1 MSAWLQVIYGGL
13 TIGAIYALVAL
24 GFSLIY
30 RTIGLVN
37 FSQGGLLM
45 FGAYVG
51 AILLARSRTSLPRRD
66 RRGDHRHRCVW
77 GSRWSGSFVRS
88 NEATS

>member
-1 MSAWLQVIYGGL
+1 MSAWLQVVYGGL

-37 FSQGGLLM
+37 FAKAG
-45 FGAYVG
+45 
-51 AILLARSRTSLPRRD
+51 
-66 RRGDHRHRCVW
+66 C
-77 GSRWSGSFVRS
+77 
-88 NEATS
+88 